1 MTATAPAP
9 EVQTIPMVPNMMNQ
23 VEDWPTRA
31 RGMVVTDNQTNEA
44 AAELLNGIKDL
55 TKEINNTFDPLKKK
69 AHEAWKAICDEQN
82 RHLAPLVEAEK
93 ILKGSIGNYAME
105 QQRRLEE
112 ERRQHAERI
121 RLAEIE
127 AKRLADEQLE
137 REIEAAEKVGATP
150 EEIEAMIEAPREVE
164 PVYVAP
170 PPRKVDQPKGTSTA
184 FRTVVRIDNPRL
196 LLKFIADNPQFINLV
211 EFDQGGLNKMSA
223 VIKAMKWPGVA
234 LTQEPIVRAGGR
246 R

>member
-9 EVQTIPMVPNMMNQ
+9 EAQTIPMVPNMMNQ

-31 RGMVVTDNQTNEA
+31 RGMIVTDDETNEA
-44 AAELLNGIKDL
+44 AAELLLGIKDL
-55 TKEINNTFDPLKKK
+55 AKEINNTFDPLKKK

-93 ILKGSIGNYAME
+93 ILKGSIGNFAME
-105 QQRRLEE
+105 KQRRLEE
-112 ERRQHAERI
+112 ERRSYEAQVRRAEEEAR
-121 RLAEIE
+121 RAAELE
-127 AKRLADEQLE
+127 LE
-137 REIEAAEKVGATP
+137 RNIEAAEQVGAEP
-150 EEIEAMIEAPREVE
+150 EEIQAMIEAPLEVAT
-164 PVYVAP
+164 VYVPP
-170 PPRKVDQPKGTSTA
+170 PPRKVEQPKGTSTA